1 MDQESEVEV
10 ISINRA
16 TEIRSGNLVYQV
28 SFGSVGTPIEGLA
41 PPSVKQVVSNKII
54 LFLETG
60 GVSPYLA
67 GSKWKLSI
75 KDDGELSLTKS

>member
-1 MDQESEVEV
+1 MESEVEV

-16 TEIRSGNLVYQV
+16 TEIMSGNMVYQV
-28 SFGSVGTPIEGLA
+28 TFGSIGAPIEGLTS
-41 PPSVKQVVSNKII
+41 PSVKQVASNKLV

-60 GVSPYLA
+60 AVAPYLA

-75 KDDGELSLTKS
+75 KDEGELSLTKS